1 MISTIYAFLFLYY
14 FFLIFSA
21 IIISSY
27 IVLGIL
33 STFETISYFR
43 KNSFV
48 SYKSI
53 LSSPFSPSI
62 SILAPCY
69 NEGKNIVDN
78 VRSLMSLHYVNYQ
91 VIIIN
96 DGSKDDS
103 LEKLI
108 EVYNLETVKYPIN
121 PKIETQQI
129 RGIYK
134 SKNPVFEKLIVIDK
148 ENGGKADAL
157 NVGLNISNS
166 EYVACIDVD
175 CMLIEDSLQKMVK
188 PFLERTDKKVIATG
202 GVIRIA
208 NNCRIENGKLME
220 VKMPKKLIERYQIL
234 EYLRS
239 FLLGRMAWSR
249 LNGLLIISGAF
260 GLFDRRIIIDAGG
273 YDTTTVGEDME
284 VIVRM
289 RKFMEDN
296 KRKYK
301 VAYIPDPLCWTEAPD
316 NLKTLQLQRNRW
328 TRGTIE
334 TLKKHR
340 KLFMNPKYG
349 ALGMISYPYWLVYE
363 RLAPIIEVLGLL
375 YLAFLYY
382 IDAINWIIA
391 LSFILVAYLFSILFS
406 MTAILSEELTYRQY
420 TKKGDAFKLLGV
432 ALIEPFTFHLFTLYA
447 ALRGNLDYYTKK
459 KGKWGDMVRKGIGS
473 S

>member
-1 MISTIYAFLFLYY
+1 MVSDIYAFLFLYY

-21 IIISSY
+21 I
-27 IVLGIL
+27 VIL
-33 STFETISYFR
+33 SYVILGVISIFETITYFR

-53 LSSPFSPSI
+53 LASPFSPSI

-69 NEGKNIVDN
+69 NEGLNIVEN

-103 LEKLI
+103 LDKLI
-108 EVYNLETVKYPIN
+108 KVYNLETVEYPIS
-121 PKIETQQI
+121 PRIETAQI

-134 SKNPVFEKLIVIDK
+134 SKNAVFEKLIVIDK

-157 NVGLNISNS
+157 NAGLNFSNS

-175 CMLIEDSLQKMVK
+175 CMLIEDALQKMVK

-220 VKMPKKLIERYQIL
+220 VKMPEKLIERYQII

-260 GLFDRRIIIDAGG
+260 GMFDRRIMIDAGG
-273 YDTTTVGEDME
+273 YDVNTVGEDME
-284 VIVRM
+284 IIVRM
-289 RKFMEDN
+289 RKFMQDQN
-296 KRKYK
+296 RKYRI
-301 VAYIPDPLCWTEAPD
+301 AYIPDPLCWTEAPD

-334 TLKKHR
+334 TLRKHR
-340 KLFMNPKYG
+340 SLFMNPKYG
-349 ALGMISYPYWLVYE
+349 ALGLISYPYWLVYE

-375 YLAFLYY
+375 FLGYLYY
-382 IDAINWIIA
+382 IGAINWLYA
-391 LSFILVAYLFSILFS
+391 WSFIIVAYLFSIAFS
-406 MTAILSEELTYRQY
+406 MAAILSEELTYRQY
-420 TKKGDAFKLLGV
+420 TKKGDARKLLMV
-432 ALIEPFTFHLFTLYA
+432 ALIEPFTFHIYTLYA

-459 KGKWGDMVRKGIGS
+459 KGKWGDMVRKGMGKT
-473 S
+473 